1 MIIKPKIRG
10 FICTTAHP
18 VGCAAH
24 VAEQIEYVRSQGPIT
39 DGPKKVLVIGA
50 STGYG
55 LASRITAAFGCG
67 AATMGVFFEK
77 PSDGTRAATPGWYN
91 SSAFAAQAKKAGLYS
106 RQFNGDAFSDQMRH
120 DVCEAIKE
128 DWGGVDCVIYS
139 LASPRRVDPKTGTI
153 YKSVIKPRGSSYKNK
168 TIDFENVRVTPILL
182 EPASEQDI
190 QETVKVMGGED
201 WQWWIEA
208 LEASHLLAPKAV
220 TVAYSYIGPDVT
232 KAVYRNGTLGAAK
245 DHLEATAHKLDQLMQ
260 KHGGRALV
268 SVNKALVTQSSS
280 AIPFIPLYFVILMK
294 VMKQKGLNEY
304 CIHQMYRLFAQR
316 LYNGRLL
323 SQIPVDD
330 KGRVRID
337 DWEMRSDVQEEVRH
351 LWEQVDS
358 GNLPKIADIQGY
370 DDDFLRLFGFGLNG
384 VDYDADVP
392 TEVIIK
398 GLT

>member
-24 VAEQIEYVRSQGPIT
+24 VAEQIEYVQSQGPIVN
-39 DGPKKVLVIGA
+39 GPKKVLVIGA

-77 PSDGTRAATPGWYN
+77 PSDGTRAATAGWYN
-91 SSAFAAQAKKAGLYS
+91 SAGFDAQAKKAGLYS
-106 RQFNGDAFSDQMRH
+106 RHFNGDAFSDQMRQ
-120 DVCEAIKE
+120 DVCKAIKE
-128 DWGGVDCVIYS
+128 DWGSVDCIIYS
-139 LASPRRVDPKTGTI
+139 LASPRRVDPKTGYI

-168 TIDFENVRVTPILL
+168 TIDFENVQVIPILL
-182 EPASEQDI
+182 EPATGQDI
-190 QETVKVMGGED
+190 EETVKVMGGED

-208 LEASHLLAPKAV
+208 LAAENLLAPKAV

-232 KAVYRNGTLGAAK
+232 KPVYRNGTLGAAK
-245 DHLEATAHKLDQLMQ
+245 DHLEATAQKLDQLMQ

-294 VMKQKGLNEY
+294 VMKEKGLNEY

-316 LYNGRLL
+316 LYNGWPL

-337 DWEMRSDVQEEVRH
+337 DWEMRSDVQQEVKH

-370 DDDFLRLFGFGLNG
+370 DDDFLRLFGFGFKG

-392 TEVIIK
+392 TEVPIE

>member
-10 FICTTAHP
+10 FICVTAHP
-18 VGCAAH
+18 VGCAAN
-24 VAEQIEYVRSQGPIT
+24 VDEQIEFVRSQGPIT
-39 DGPKKVLVIGA
+39 NGPKKVLVIGA

-55 LASRITAAFGCG
+55 LASRIVAAFGCG

-77 PSDGTRAATPGWYN
+77 PSEGNRAATAGWYN
-91 SSAFAAQAKKAGLYS
+91 SAAFGAQAKKAGLYS
-106 RQFNGDAFSDQMRH
+106 RHFNGDAFSDQMRQ
-120 DVCEAIKE
+120 DVCKAIKE

-139 LASPRRVDPKTGTI
+139 LASPRRVDPKTGYI

-168 TIDFENVRVTPILL
+168 TIDFENVQVVPISL

-201 WQWWIEA
+201 WQMWIEA
-208 LEASHLLAPKAV
+208 LEASNLLMPKAV

-232 KAVYRNGTLGAAK
+232 KPVYRNGTLGAAK
-245 DHLEATAHKLDQLMQ
+245 DHLEATAHKLDEFMQ
-260 KHGGRALV
+260 RQYGGRALV

-294 VMKQKGLNEY
+294 VMKQKGLEEY
-304 CIHQMYRLFAQR
+304 CIHQMYRLFSQR
-316 LYNGRLL
+316 LFNQRPL

-330 KGRVRID
+330 KGRVRVD
-337 DWEMRSDVQEEVRH
+337 DLEMRSDVQEEVRH
-351 LWEQVDS
+351 LWEQVDT

-370 DDDFLRLFGFGLNG
+370 DDDFLRLFGFGFNS
-384 VDYDADVP
+384 VDYDADVDP
-392 TEVIIK
+392 DVP
-398 GLT
+398 L

>member
-24 VAEQIEYVRSQGPIT
+24 VAEQIEYVRSQGPVT

-55 LASRITAAFGCG
+55 LASRIVAAFGSG

-77 PSDGTRAATPGWYN
+77 PSDGTRAATAGWYN
-91 SSAFAAQAKKAGLYS
+91 SAAFEAAARKAGLYARS
-106 RQFNGDAFSDQMRH
+106 FNGDAFSDDMRKT
-120 DVCEAIKE
+120 VCEAIKN
-128 DWGGVDCVIYS
+128 DLGQVDCVIYS
-139 LASPRRVDPKTGTI
+139 LASPRRVDPKTGYI
-153 YKSVIKPRGSSYKNK
+153 YKSVLKPRGSSYKNK
-168 TIDFENVRVTPILL
+168 TIDFENVQVVPISL

-208 LEASHLLAPKAV
+208 LAASNLLAPKAV

-232 KAVYRNGTLGAAK
+232 KPVYRNGTLGAAK
-245 DHLEATAHKLDQLMQ
+245 DHLEATAQRLDQFMQ
-260 KHGGRALV
+260 KQGGRALV

-294 VMKQKGLNEY
+294 VMKEKGLNEY
-304 CIHQMYRLFAQR
+304 CIHQMYRLFSKR
-316 LYNGRLL
+316 LYNGQLL
-323 SQIPVDD
+323 SQILVDD

-351 LWEQVDS
+351 LWEQVDT

-370 DDDFLRLFGFGLNG
+370 DDDFLRLFGFGFKS
-384 VDYDADVP
+384 VDYNADVNP
-392 TEVIIK
+392 DVP
-398 GLT
+398 L